1 MIKLKKKKLILASK
15 SPRRQELLRGLGL
28 DFEIRLKDTEE
39 TYPDELPPHEVA
51 VFLAKK
57 KALAFQN
64 EVLDQEIV
72 IASDTV
78 VVLEDKILG
87 KPVDAK
93 DAIRMLKALS
103 GKKHMV
109 YTGLAFLSK
118 DKVVAMQDETEVSFK
133 ELSLEEIEY
142 YVKNYKPFDK
152 AGGYGIQEWIGH
164 VGIEKIKGSYC
175 TVVGFPV
182 HLVYEVLI
190 NWDK

>member
-28 DFEIRLKDTEE
+28 DFEIRLKDTDED
-39 TYPDELPPHEVA
+39 YPNELPCHEVA

-64 EVLDQEIV
+64 EVEEHEIV
-72 IASDTV
+72 ITSDTV
-78 VVLEDKILG
+78 VVLDNKILG
-87 KPVDAK
+87 KPEDAK
-93 DAIRMLKALS
+93 DATRMLKALS

-118 DKVVAMQDETEVSFK
+118 DKVVAMQDETEVCFR
-133 ELSLEEIEY
+133 ELGLEEIDY
-142 YVKNYKPFDK
+142 YIKNFKPFDK
-152 AGGYGIQEWIGH
+152 AGAYGIQEWIGQ
-164 VGIEKIKGSYC
+164 VGIERIKGSYF
-175 TVVGFPV
+175 TVVGFPI